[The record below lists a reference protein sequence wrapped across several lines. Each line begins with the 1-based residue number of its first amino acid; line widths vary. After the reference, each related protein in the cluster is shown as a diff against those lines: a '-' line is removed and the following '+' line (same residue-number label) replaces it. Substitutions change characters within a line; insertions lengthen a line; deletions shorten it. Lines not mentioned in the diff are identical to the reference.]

1 MVQAEGQKFRVL
13 VADDDS
19 EMRDSL
25 AHLLGKTNWEVETV
39 AGGEQ
44 AISRFDQIMPDVV
57 LSDVRM
63 PGMSGLELLQNLHK
77 GIGEAQKVPVVLI
90 SAHGDIPM
98 AVAAMQQGAYS
109 FIEKPFDPNRLLSVL
124 KHAASQHRQGLQT
137 QRLRA
142 RLLNLSG
149 LDRILLGETDA
160 IKAMREDI
168 MDLGESESPVMLLGE
183 TGTGKELVARA
194 LHDLGPRAGGP
205 FVALN
210 CAAIPLE
217 HFETTMF
224 GSVDGEHGALARG
237 TLARGPLA
245 RGTLARGTLANVD
258 TGTLFL
264 DEIGTCPPQIQAKL
278 LRVIETQE
286 FSVVGSSKSTSVNFR
301 VVSASNEQLDQ
312 AVEEGRFRRDLF
324 YRLNNVVLQLPP
336 LRERREDI
344 TLLYAHFLEQQAA
357 VYEIVAPQTSADDL
371 AALLS
376 HDWPGN
382 VRELRHVAERRILAA
397 RRGRGS
403 VAEAIQP
410 DMEIDGVPETLRG
423 AIAAFERQL
432 ISGAIK
438 THQGRMDAVA
448 EALGIGRRTLNEKIV
463 KLGLKKDELL

>member
-1 MVQAEGQKFRVL
+1 
-13 VADDDS
+13 
-19 EMRDSL
+19 
-25 AHLLGKTNWEVETV
+25 
-39 AGGEQ
+39 
-44 AISRFDQIMPDVV
+44 
-57 LSDVRM
+57 
-63 PGMSGLELLQNLHK
+63 
-77 GIGEAQKVPVVLI
+77 
-90 SAHGDIPM
+90 
-98 AVAAMQQGAYS
+98 
-109 FIEKPFDPNRLLSVL
+109 
-124 KHAASQHRQGLQT
+124 
-137 QRLRA
+137 
-142 RLLNLSG
+142 
-149 LDRILLGETDA
+149 
-160 IKAMREDI
+160 MREDI

-217 HFETTMF
+217 HFESMMF
-224 GSVDGEHGALARG
+224 GDGSGERG
-237 TLARGPLA
+237 IISNA
-245 RGTLARGTLANVD
+245 D

-264 DEIGTCPPQIQAKL
+264 DEIGTCPSQIQAKL

-286 FSVVGSSKSTSVNFR
+286 FSVVGSSKSTRVNFR
-301 VVSASNEQLDQ
+301 VVSASNEKLDQ
-312 AVEEGRFRRDLF
+312 AVEEGRFRRDLL
-324 YRLNNVVLQLPP
+324 YRLNNVVLQLPS

-344 TLLYAHFLEQQAA
+344 ALLYAHFLGQQAA
-357 VYEIVAPQTSADDL
+357 VYEIVAPQTSSDDL

-410 DMEIDGVPETLRG
+410 DLEIDGVPETLRG
-423 AIAAFERQL
+423 AIAGFERQL
-432 ISGAIK
+432 IAGAIK

-463 KLGLKKDELL
+463 KLGLKKEELL